1 MTAGRKLAWP
11 RCTGCCLAT
20 PTVIKEEEEEEEE
33 RSATGRKGRKMHDG
47 GRGREDAG
55 TKGTRI
61 DSDREQKPAAAGRAR
76 RGIYLPKAE
85 QVFATFFA
93 ALIITRKLMCS
104 LSPKPYLVISAIGV
118 CSPARE
124 AGIHMYTRDVCV
136 RAERLSER
144 TLTVGNGE
152 M

>member
-1 MTAGRKLAWP
+1 
-11 RCTGCCLAT
+11 
-20 PTVIKEEEEEEEE
+20 
-33 RSATGRKGRKMHDG
+33 MHGG

-61 DSDREQKPAAAGRAR
+61 DSDRERRAEAGRAAGRAR

-104 LSPKPYLVISAIGV
+104 LLPKPYLVISAIGV
-118 CSPARE
+118 CSPARDQV
-124 AGIHMYTRDVCV
+124 YTCTARKRVCV
-136 RAERLSER
+136 RNVYRSVRSPLETARCSRETERKREKWDGER
-144 TLTVGNGE
+144 ENA
-152 M
+152 